1 MENESFRWQVPKQ
14 TFSFKKRS
22 IGDKS
27 YITFKLKNFLHK
39 IFRASS
45 TCFFSFIILLTCLLS
60 FSDTW
65 PNEYSCIQSY
75 SELDSLITFQKNRL
89 QEDYDNCEKRIQLVQ
104 LLMKRGNWEEAEREL
119 SVLFQQ
125 KPANNKLL
133 LLFGHLYRRTY
144 RFPEAENIFREL
156 LQRDKNNRE
165 ARLALADLFIIK
177 KNIFSADS
185 LITELLKADSLDSQ
199 AWTKKAYISYLLSLN
214 ADALQ
219 FYKRAIL
226 IAPDNSH
233 ALTGLARMFFDESR
247 LDSSKKYINR
257 ALHFDYYNS
266 DAHTLLGYVYFREGN
281 IYAAGDELRLALKSD
296 RFNLQAHRM
305 YGQGITDKQYSP
317 FQYPAEFEK
326 ASTDAGKI
334 LQQAWSAFEQ
344 TDYENSQHLFQQL
357 IQIDSTNIFGWLGLG
372 SIAWLQGEL
381 DRSLIYFNKIL
392 EQYPDYGTA
401 HNGVSRVL
409 ASKIDQYSVDF
420 EKSIQLLSK
429 IPLIEFPSLR
439 EVFTNYATLSTTV
452 QKSILFSISPLVKY
466 LPALDSAEATFYIL
480 PLHEKL
486 TDAESRKFLR
496 GVRTFDLRLWDDI
509 RGNGGQHATSCIGS
523 CWDALHFKFN
533 EIAHEFAHQVH
544 IFALTQNEK
553 ETIQNLFY
561 QALAENK
568 CLDVYARS
576 DEYEYFAVGVEAYV
590 SQQKQP
596 DQKLY
601 HGHTHLELARKDPEL
616 FHFIEYLSNKAAIR
630 ENILSARVHR
640 AENFLY
646 AGQWNQAISTS
657 EKVLKDEARF
667 IPAFHTLGQALM
679 LKDEIDQAINIFRQ
693 AVNIN
698 KEEASSWKWLAIAQ
712 YIKTGNINTTK
723 SILLKGI
730 THDRSSAE
738 LYYELAKLEQIQGNL
753 AAAKNYFLQASKI
766 NPTFYDAYCGAAHC
780 FFKQGYH
787 KEAIELLNK
796 VFQSKREVKALFIY
810 GEILLKQEKLIE
822 AQQVFQSAATVAS
835 DNKEIQA
842 YLSHLECRLNDP
854 ITGITEQI
862 ALIDSN
868 KNNLKILNILL
879 QSLYLTRRWE
889 ETEKFL
895 HGEEI
900 LLESK
905 KEKRLFHTKNPYQ
918 NEIPVELISEF
929 YFYKG
934 LILSRTHRQKEA
946 LKAFQKSIEIF
957 PLNFDAYLE
966 LIHFYKQQNNNKL
979 AKKYLKKMHDF
990 KAGPFYSDQYRE

>member
-1 MENESFRWQVPKQ
+1 MFEF
-14 TFSFKKRS
+14 
-22 IGDKS
+22 
-27 YITFKLKNFLHK
+27 KNFLHE
-39 IFRASS
+39 IIRASTS
-45 TCFFSFIILLTCLLS
+45 YFLSFIILVTSLLS
-60 FSDTW
+60 VREGW
-65 PNEYSCIQSY
+65 PRENLAIQSY
-75 SELDSLITFQKNRL
+75 SELDSLINFQKKRL
-89 QEDYDNCEKRIQLVQ
+89 REDYANAEIRIQLAQ

-119 SVLFQQ
+119 GILFQQ
-125 KPANNKLL
+125 KPTDDKLL
-133 LLFGHLYRRTY
+133 LLLGYLYQRTY
-144 RFPEAENIFREL
+144 RFSGAENIFRGL
-156 LQRDKNNRE
+156 LKRDKNNRE

-177 KNIFSADS
+177 KNLSTADS

-199 AWTKKAYISYLLSLN
+199 AWTKKAYISYLLSSN
-214 ADALQ
+214 VEALL

-226 IAPDNSH
+226 LAPDNGH
-233 ALTGLARMFFDESR
+233 ALTGLARLFFDESR

-257 ALHFDYYNS
+257 TLHCDYYTS

-281 IYAAGDELRLALKSD
+281 IYAAGDELRLALKFD

-305 YGQGITDKQYSP
+305 YGQGITDRHYSP
-317 FQYPAEFEK
+317 FQYPDEFEK
-326 ASTDAGKI
+326 SNAGAGKI
-334 LQQAWSAFEQ
+334 LQQAYLAFEQ

-372 SIAWLQGEL
+372 SIAWLQGKL
-381 DRSLIYFNKIL
+381 DQSLIYFNKIV
-392 EQYPDYGTA
+392 EEYPDYGTA

-420 EKSIQLLSK
+420 EKSNLLLSK

-496 GVRTFDLRLWDDI
+496 GARTFDLRLWDDI

-544 IFALTQNEK
+544 IFALTQTEK
-553 ETIQNLFY
+553 KTIRNLFY

-590 SQQKQP
+590 SQQKRP

-601 HGHTHLELARKDPEL
+601 HGHTRLELARKDPEL
-616 FHFIEYLSNKAAIR
+616 LHFIEYLGNKADIR

-640 AENFLY
+640 AENFLD
-646 AGQWNQAISTS
+646 AGQLDQSISTI
-657 EKVLKDEARF
+657 EKVLKDEPGF
-667 IPAFHTLGQALM
+667 IPAFHILGQVLM
-679 LKDEIDQAINIFRQ
+679 VKGEIDHAINIFRQ

-698 KEEASSWKWLAIAQ
+698 KEEGSSWKWLAIAQ
-712 YIKTGNINTTK
+712 YIKTENINTSK
-723 SILLKGI
+723 NILFKGI
-730 THDRSSAE
+730 THDSLSAE

-753 AAAKNYFLQASKI
+753 EAAKNYFLQASKL
-766 NPTFYDAYCGAAHC
+766 NPTLYDAYSGAAHC

-787 KEAIELLNK
+787 EEAIEIVNK
-796 VFQSKREVKALFIY
+796 VLQSKREVKALFIY

-822 AQQVFQSAATVAS
+822 AQQVFQSAVAVAP

-842 YLSHLECRLNDP
+842 YLSHLRCRLNDP

-879 QSLYLTRRWE
+879 QSLYLTGKWE

-895 HGEEI
+895 HRGKI
-900 LLESK
+900 FLESK
-905 KEKRLFHTKNPYQ
+905 KEKRLLNAKNPYQ

-934 LILSRTHRQKEA
+934 LILSRTQRQKEA
-946 LKAFQKSIEIF
+946 LKAFRKSIAIF

-966 LIHFYKQQNNNKL
+966 LIHFYMQQNNNKL
-979 AKKYLKKMHDF
+979 AQQYLKKMHDL
-990 KAGPFYSDQYRE
+990 KAGPFYSKQYKE